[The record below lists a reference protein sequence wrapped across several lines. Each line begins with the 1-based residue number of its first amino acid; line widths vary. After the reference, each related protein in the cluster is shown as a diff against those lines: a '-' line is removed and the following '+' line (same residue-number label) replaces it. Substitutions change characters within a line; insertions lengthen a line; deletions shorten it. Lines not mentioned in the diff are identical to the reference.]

1 MDSSALTD
9 WDIIESRYYGEED
22 NTLYSGVASL
32 SSGRGAFRAV
42 AMPLPGKESER
53 PGTREKKSKANP
65 LAESKRR
72 QIILDNY
79 KRKERSIS
87 KKRLKETIAVI
98 TGIAI
103 VAVMFGSVLFKQA
116 QITSLNF
123 QNNDTQKRINALNQ
137 ESAQLRE
144 CLISGA
150 DLELIR
156 SEATERLEM
165 MEPGS
170 QQIISV
176 VLPETDK
183 LITSISY
190 NSIGVS
196 PEVLAHAKEDLAKY
210 YAADS

>member
-1 MDSSALTD
+1 MESSALTD

-22 NTLYSGVASL
+22 YSSYSRVASSAL
-32 SSGRGAFRAV
+32 AHGSLASV
-42 AMPLPGKESER
+42 AMPM
-53 PGTREKKSKANP
+53 PGTLQKQSKANP
-65 LAESKRR
+65 LAENKRR
-72 QIILDNY
+72 QLILENY

-87 KKRLKETIAVI
+87 KKRLKETIAVL

-123 QNNDTQKRINALNQ
+123 QNNAAQKRISALNQ

-150 DLELIR
+150 DLEQIR
-156 SEATERLEM
+156 LEATERLEM
-165 MEPGS
+165 QEPGA
-170 QQIISV
+170 QQIVSV
-176 VLPETDK
+176 ELPEEDK

-190 NSIGVS
+190 NSLGIS
-196 PEVLAHAKEDLAKY
+196 PEVLAQAKEDLAKY
-210 YAADS
+210 YAAGS